1 MGRRENVGSSFL
13 KSADNYILVPSES
26 FFGEPLAKLSARF
39 VSVRLTCMEC
49 ARSFV
54 SLPSLVNWCYSVD
67 IHQRTVMWMPKSK
80 V

>member
-13 KSADNYILVPSES
+13 KSADSYILVPSES
-26 FFGEPLAKLSARF
+26 FFGEPLAELSARS
-39 VSVRLTCMEC
+39 VSVWNVPDPL
-49 ARSFV
+49 